1 MAARPFDVQRLDH
14 VVLRVR
20 DFGPGVADE
29 HLGRLAEPFFRPDTA
44 RQRATGGVGLGLY
57 LCRLVAQ
64 AHGGWLH
71 IANAKP
77 GLEVQVALPRVG

>member
-1 MAARPFDVQRLDH
+1 
-14 VVLRVR
+14 
-20 DFGPGVADE
+20 
-29 HLGRLAEPFFRPDTA
+29 
-44 RQRATGGVGLGLY
+44 LY